1 MNQSFK
7 AFLLWTSLP
16 LVGVSGV
23 LLAAGPN
30 APTKARGEGS
40 IAFAVEEHEKQVFDD
55 DDDEPG
61 RGYLLFQVERKPQG
75 IVGSLLFAA
84 EAHHGMLYPDIIVR
98 LNHIQEVSFGQHH
111 VSFSGKGKLQDDTVE
126 VKVTARDGSHQ
137 DEHDHFS
144 IKCNNAKG
152 EVVFHASGELFA
164 GDIKVGQD
172 Q

>member
-1 MNQSFK
+1 MDQSLK
-7 AFLLWTSLP
+7 PILLWASLL
-16 LVGVSGV
+16 LVGVSGI
-23 LLAAGPN
+23 LFASEPN
-30 APTKARGEGS
+30 TPTKARGEGS
-40 IAFAVEEHEKQVFDD
+40 ITFAVEEHEKHVFDD
-55 DDDEPG
+55 DEEPG

-84 EAHHGMLYPDIIVR
+84 EDHHGMLYPDIIVR
-98 LNHIQEVSFGQHH
+98 LNYIQEVSFGQHH

-144 IKCNNAKG
+144 IKCHNTKG